1 MSSAGA
7 YGRHSG
13 GNGQRD
19 TSIEDQLRRCRQ
31 VAEREGLTLDP
42 NFVFSD
48 EAITGKAEGTV
59 KRTQYRRLL
68 DALEARECSTVIVDE
83 ISRLTRHVQEGGR
96 LMDLVENMGVRFL
109 TNDGIDTHRDGWRS
123 LWMVKLM
130 AANMEIES
138 TGSRTTRGMIGQ
150 LERGYQIAQA
160 PYGYRS
166 SVDLS
171 ATGKVLGTRWFIHEP
186 EAEVVRRIYA
196 LRYEGMSCPSI
207 AETFQ
212 REGLVPPGNSR
223 THSQVRWRAASV
235 HRLMSNTV
243 YRGLFVWN
251 GSAFSRAKAR
261 KKRKEL
267 KLLSFQRPDLRL
279 VPDELWYACFPQ
291 GDGTPRTYAPRGG
304 GKHLFSGLVRCGTCN
319 SLLSIGSSQ
328 GMHCPGCYQTK
339 RVGAGDLYMGYTS
352 VSAARRALEWALEAI
367 FTGEVRRELNK
378 RLADKLHSGPAQE
391 LEQLTNRLKDIEGNI
406 DRIQG
411 FMLNPNI
418 DPTIWTKRLE
428 EFSQS
433 KQACEHRLS
442 QLRASSRQLTPA
454 TLQTQVQMDPLPVL
468 HELLS
473 GEEEVY
479 KVRATLRRLLVSF
492 KFVAKQSRY
501 VSVFRLALQPGI
513 CLSELSDTAVVDSS
527 SFEFEVTCST
537 NARRPVVWQVTGKS
551 IEA

>member
-1 MSSAGA
+1 
-7 YGRHSG
+7 
-13 GNGQRD
+13 
-19 TSIEDQLRRCRQ
+19 
-31 VAEREGLTLDP
+31 
-42 NFVFSD
+42 
-48 EAITGKAEGTV
+48 
-59 KRTQYRRLL
+59 
-68 DALEARECSTVIVDE
+68 
-83 ISRLTRHVQEGGR
+83 
-96 LMDLVENMGVRFL
+96 
-109 TNDGIDTHRDGWRS
+109 
-123 LWMVKLM
+123 
-130 AANMEIES
+130 
-138 TGSRTTRGMIGQ
+138 
-150 LERGYQIAQA
+150 
-160 PYGYRS
+160 
-166 SVDLS
+166 
-171 ATGKVLGTRWFIHEP
+171 
-186 EAEVVRRIYA
+186 
-196 LRYEGMSCPSI
+196 
-207 AETFQ
+207 
-212 REGLVPPGNSR
+212 
-223 THSQVRWRAASV
+223 
-235 HRLMSNTV
+235 
-243 YRGLFVWN
+243 
-251 GSAFSRAKAR
+251 
-261 KKRKEL
+261 
-267 KLLSFQRPDLRL
+267 
-279 VPDELWYACFPQ
+279 
-291 GDGTPRTYAPRGG
+291 
-304 GKHLFSGLVRCGTCN
+304 
-319 SLLSIGSSQ
+319 
-328 GMHCPGCYQTK
+328 
-339 RVGAGDLYMGYTS
+339 MGYTS